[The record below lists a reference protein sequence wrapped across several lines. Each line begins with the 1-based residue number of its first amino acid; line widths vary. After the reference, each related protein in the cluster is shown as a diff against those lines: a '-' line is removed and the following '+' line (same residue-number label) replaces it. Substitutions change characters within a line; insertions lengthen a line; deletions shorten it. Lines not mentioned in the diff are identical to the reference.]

1 MSEGNPFL
9 QKVDNPFLKPPTP
22 NINIDDIL
30 TGKAPDRDP
39 VMRARFANATGD
51 AITDDMVAD
60 IQDGLEAE
68 MDKIEARTI
77 NTQKRDVEFNEEFNK
92 KFAGV
97 IGMMEEQEEF
107 REKVGLKRRGDMDK
121 AIKKATKDLSK
132 FLEEQI
138 DRKYELKR
146 AILKQ
151 QRDKELRRIKKEIDA
166 NKGNVSL
173 QKRTVEE
180 ELARV
185 KGELAE
191 MAGQPS

>member
-51 AITDDMVAD
+51 AITDDMVGD
-60 IQDGLEAE
+60 IQDDLKRQLIEIQKKDIKQQEEYTKTLEYTIKMTDEIAALAE
-68 MDKIEARTI
+68 EVGATEKTKTKVKGNMDKL
-77 NTQKRDVEFNEEFNK
+77 K
-92 KFAGV
+92 KKTV
-97 IGMMEEQEEF
+97 KE
-107 REKVGLKRRGDMDK
+107 
-121 AIKKATKDLSK
+121 LSQH
-132 FLEEQI
+132 LEQI
-138 DRKYELKR
+138 IDQKYELKR
-146 AILKQ
+146 NILKRAREQ
-151 QRDKELRRIKKEIDA
+151 ELRRIRGEIGD
-166 NKGNVSL
+166 NKGNLEL
-173 QKRTVEE
+173 QQRTVEQ

>member
-30 TGKAPDRDP
+30 TGKAPERDP

-51 AITDDMVAD
+51 AITDDMVGD
-60 IQDGLEAE
+60 IQDDLQRQLIEIQKKDIKQQEEYTKTLEYTIKMSDEVAALAE
-68 MDKIEARTI
+68 EIGVTEKTKTKVKGNMDKL
-77 NTQKRDVEFNEEFNK
+77 K
-92 KFAGV
+92 KQTV
-97 IGMMEEQEEF
+97 KE
-107 REKVGLKRRGDMDK
+107 
-121 AIKKATKDLSK
+121 LSK
-132 FLEEQI
+132 HLEQI
-138 DRKYELKR
+138 IDQKYELKR
-146 AILKQ
+146 NILKRAREQ
-151 QRDKELRRIKKEIDA
+151 ELRRIQKEIGD
-166 NKGNVSL
+166 NKGNL
-173 QKRTVEE
+173 DKQQRTVEE

>member
-30 TGKAPDRDP
+30 TGKAPERDP

-51 AITDDMVAD
+51 AITDDMVGD
-60 IQDGLEAE
+60 IQDDLKRQLIEIQKKDIKQQEEYTKTLEYTIKMTDEIAALAE
-68 MDKIEARTI
+68 EVGATEKTKTKVKGNMDKL
-77 NTQKRDVEFNEEFNK
+77 K
-92 KFAGV
+92 KKTV
-97 IGMMEEQEEF
+97 KE
-107 REKVGLKRRGDMDK
+107 
-121 AIKKATKDLSK
+121 LSQH
-132 FLEEQI
+132 LEQI
-138 DRKYELKR
+138 IDQKYELKR
-146 AILKQ
+146 NILKRAREQ
-151 QRDKELRRIKKEIDA
+151 ELRRIRGEIGD
-166 NKGNVSL
+166 NKGNLEL
-173 QKRTVEE
+173 QQRTVEQ

>member
-51 AITDDMVAD
+51 AITDDMVGD
-60 IQDGLEAE
+60 IQDDLQRQLIEMKKKDIKQQEEYTKTLEYTIKMSDEVSKLAE
-68 MDKIEARTI
+68 EVGVTEKTKTKVKGNMDKL
-77 NTQKRDVEFNEEFNK
+77 K
-92 KFAGV
+92 KKTV
-97 IGMMEEQEEF
+97 KE
-107 REKVGLKRRGDMDK
+107 
-121 AIKKATKDLSK
+121 LSK
-132 FLEEQI
+132 HLEDII
-138 DRKYELKR
+138 DQKYELKR
-146 AILKQ
+146 NILKRAREQ
-151 QRDKELRRIKKEIDA
+151 ELRRIQKEIGD
-166 NKGNVSL
+166 NKGNL
-173 QKRTVEE
+173 DKQQRTVEE

>member
-51 AITDDMVAD
+51 AITDDMVGD
-60 IQDGLEAE
+60 IQDDLQRQLIEMKKKDIKQQEEYTKTLEYTIKMSDEVSKLAE
-68 MDKIEARTI
+68 EVGVTEKTKTKVKGNMDKL
-77 NTQKRDVEFNEEFNK
+77 K
-92 KFAGV
+92 KKTV
-97 IGMMEEQEEF
+97 
-107 REKVGLKRRGDMDK
+107 
-121 AIKKATKDLSK
+121 KDLSK
-132 FLEEQI
+132 HLEDII
-138 DRKYELKR
+138 DQKYELKR
-146 AILKQ
+146 NILKRAREQ
-151 QRDKELRRIKKEIDA
+151 ELRRIQKEIGD
-166 NKGNVSL
+166 NKGNL
-173 QKRTVEE
+173 DKQQRTVEE